1 MENETKAKMS
11 LTSLIRHVFAAIEF
25 LIVMGFVLSI
35 PNGLNLGVIHFG
47 YNQFFGLFFRIDI
60 TNYCFVCLLE

>member
-1 MENETKAKMS
+1 MESETKAKMS
-11 LTSLIRHVFAAIEF
+11 LTSLIRHVFAVIGF

-47 YNQFFGLFFRIDI
+47 YNQLLGLFFRIDI
-60 TNYCFVCLLE
+60 SSYCFVCLLE

>member
-1 MENETKAKMS
+1 MESETKAKMS
-11 LTSLIRHVFAAIEF
+11 LTSLIRHVFAVIGF

-47 YNQFFGLFFRIDI
+47 YNQLLGLFFRIDI
-60 TNYCFVCLLE
+60 TSYCFVCLLE

>member
-1 MENETKAKMS
+1 MESKAKAKMS
-11 LTSLIRHVFAAIEF
+11 LTSLIRYVFAVIGF

-47 YNQFFGLFFRIDI
+47 YNQLFGLFFRIDI
-60 TNYCFVCLLE
+60 TSYCFVCLL